1 MRAGLI
7 LCLFAL
13 GTALPAS
20 VRAQEAGDLHIQ
32 TIDFDP
38 GQVVQLRTA
47 PGYELMVELS
57 PDEQV
62 RNVAIG
68 DSADWQ
74 VSVSKEGNRLF
85 LKPVQAGGRTNMTVV
100 TSIRTYNFDLD
111 ALGGPVADMPY
122 TIVFHYPPQR
132 APADGLQYVD
142 VSAVTRRL
150 SKYRITGDREIR
162 PQAVSDDGTHTF
174 ISWPRSAPIPAIYA
188 VDQSGRDVLVNGMMG
203 TDDVYVL
210 DGVPRDLIFRMDRS
224 VARAERIFPRSRR

>member
-85 LKPVQAGGRTNMTVV
+85 LKPVRAGGRTNMTVV
-100 TSIRTYNFDLD
+100 TSIRTYDFDLD

-132 APADGLQYVD
+132 APADDLQFVD
-142 VSAVTRRL
+142 VSAATRRL